1 MEVTG
6 SGYSKEEIKR
16 FIYEE
21 LPRIIREHPEV
32 KVELWNILSGVFAP
46 KEEAEDRFEKLL
58 KEIQKQREESN
69 KRFEEHQRRFEEYQK
84 RFEEH
89 DRKFNTLWAEVRAL
103 REEANRR
110 FEEHQKRFEEHQ
122 KRFEE
127 HDRKFNTLWSEVR
140 ALREEA
146 NKRFEEHDKKFN
158 ALWAEVRALREESN
172 RRFEEHQK
180 RFEEMLKEIRR
191 VDRRIDRT
199 IGALGARWG
208 ISTEH
213 TFREAMRSVIEDIS
227 GLKVERYLKYDTEGK
242 VFGRPDQVELDL
254 VIHDGMVWIM
264 EIKSSISKSEVYTF
278 FRKVEFYKEKEGK
291 EVKRRIIVSP
301 MIEPSAMDVI
311 KDLGIEYFT
320 YPEDMDQKV
329 SG

>member
-1 MEVTG
+1 MEVAG

-16 FIYEE
+16 LIYEE
-21 LPRIIREHPEV
+21 LPKIIREHPEV
-32 KVELWNILSGVFAP
+32 KVELWNMLSGVFAP
-46 KEEAEDRFEKLL
+46 KEETEDRFEKLL

-69 KRFEEHQRRFEEYQK
+69 KRFEEHDKRFNALWSEVRALREESNK

-89 DRKFNTLWAEVRAL
+89 DKKFNALWSEVRAL

-110 FEEHQKRFEEHQ
+110 FEEHQKRFEE
-122 KRFEE
+122 
-127 HDRKFNTLWSEVR
+127 
-140 ALREEA
+140 
-146 NKRFEEHDKKFN
+146 
-158 ALWAEVRALREESN
+158 
-172 RRFEEHQK
+172 
-180 RFEEMLKEIRR
+180 MLNEIRR

-213 TFREAMRSVIEDIS
+213 AFREAMRSVIEDIS

-264 EIKSSISKSEVYTF
+264 EIKSSISKPEVYAF
-278 FRKVEFYKEKEGK
+278 FRKVEFYREKEGK

-301 MIEPSAMDVI
+301 MIEPSAMEVI
-311 KDLGIEYFT
+311 EDLGIEYFT
-320 YPEDMDQKV
+320 YPEDMNKT
-329 SG
+329 SFC

>member
-1 MEVTG
+1 MEVAG

-16 FIYEE
+16 LIYEE

-46 KEEAEDRFEKLL
+46 KEETEDRFEKLL
-58 KEIQKQREESN
+58 KEIQRQREESN
-69 KRFEEHQRRFEEYQK
+69 KRFEEHQRRFEENQK

-89 DRKFNTLWAEVRAL
+89 DRE
-103 REEANRR
+103 
-110 FEEHQKRFEEHQ
+110 
-122 KRFEE
+122 
-127 HDRKFNTLWSEVR
+127 
-140 ALREEA
+140 
-146 NKRFEEHDKKFN
+146 FN
-158 ALWAEVRALREESN
+158 ALWSEVRALREESN

-180 RFEEMLKEIRR
+180 RFEEHQKRFEEMLNEIRR

-264 EIKSSISKSEVYTF
+264 EIKSSISKPEVYAF
-278 FRKVEFYKEKEGK
+278 SKKVEFYREKKGE

-301 MIEPSAMDVI
+301 MIEPSAMEI
-311 KDLGIEYFT
+311 IEDLGIEYFT

>member
-1 MEVTG
+1 MEVAG

-16 FIYEE
+16 LIYEE
-21 LPRIIREHPEV
+21 LPRIIKEHPEV

-46 KEEAEDRFEKLL
+46 KEETEDRFEKLL
-58 KEIQKQREESN
+58 KEIQRQREEAN

-89 DRKFNTLWAEVRAL
+89 DRKFNALWAEVRAL

-110 FEEHQKRFEEHQ
+110 FEEHQKRFEE
-122 KRFEE
+122 
-127 HDRKFNTLWSEVR
+127 
-140 ALREEA
+140 
-146 NKRFEEHDKKFN
+146 
-158 ALWAEVRALREESN
+158 
-172 RRFEEHQK
+172 
-180 RFEEMLKEIRR
+180 MLNEIRR

-213 TFREAMRSVIEDIS
+213 VFREAIKSVIEDIT

-264 EIKSSISKSEVYTF
+264 EIKSSISKPEVYAF
-278 FRKVEFYKEKEGK
+278 FRKVEFYREKEGK

-301 MIEPSAMDVI
+301 MIEPSAMEI
-311 KDLGIEYFT
+311 IEDLGIEYFT

>member
-1 MEVTG
+1 MEVAG

-16 FIYEE
+16 LIYEE
-21 LPRIIREHPEV
+21 LPRIIKEHPEV

-46 KEEAEDRFEKLL
+46 KEETEDRFEKLL
-58 KEIQKQREESN
+58 KEIQRQREEAN
-69 KRFEEHQRRFEEYQK
+69 KRFEEHQRRFDEYQK

-89 DRKFNTLWAEVRAL
+89 DRKFNALWAEVRAL

-110 FEEHQKRFEEHQ
+110 FEEHQKRFEEHD
-122 KRFEE
+122 K
-127 HDRKFNTLWSEVR
+127 KFNTLWSEVR

-180 RFEEMLKEIRR
+180 RFEEMLNEIRR

-213 TFREAMRSVIEDIS
+213 VFREAIKSVIEDIT

-264 EIKSSISKSEVYTF
+264 EIKSSISKPEVYAF
-278 FRKVEFYKEKEGK
+278 SKKVEFYREKKGE

-301 MIEPSAMDVI
+301 MIEPSAMEI
-311 KDLGIEYFT
+311 IEDLGIEYFT

>member
-1 MEVTG
+1 MGVID

-16 FIYEE
+16 LIYEE
-21 LPRIIREHPEV
+21 LPKIIREHPEV
-32 KVELWNILSGVFAP
+32 RVELWNVLTGVFAP
-46 KEEAEDRFEKLL
+46 KEETEDRFEKLL
-58 KEIQKQREESN
+58 KEIQKQREEAN
-69 KRFEEHQRRFEEYQK
+69 KRFEEHDKRFNALWSEVRALREEANR

-103 REEANRR
+103 RE
-110 FEEHQKRFEEHQ
+110 
-122 KRFEE
+122 
-127 HDRKFNTLWSEVR
+127 D
-140 ALREEA
+140 
-146 NKRFEEHDKKFN
+146 
-158 ALWAEVRALREESN
+158 SN
-172 RRFEEHQK
+172 RK
-180 RFEEMLKEIRR
+180 FEEMLNEIRR

-213 TFREAMRSVIEDIS
+213 TFREAMRSVIEDIT

-264 EIKSSISKSEVYTF
+264 EIKSSISKPEVYAF
-278 FRKVEFYKEKEGK
+278 FRKVEFYREKEGK

-301 MIEPSAMDVI
+301 MIEPSAMEI
-311 KDLGIEYFT
+311 IEDLGIEYFT

>member
-1 MEVTG
+1 MEVAG

-16 FIYEE
+16 LIYEE

-32 KVELWNILSGVFAP
+32 KVELWNILSGVFVP
-46 KEEAEDRFEKLL
+46 KEETEDRFEKLL
-58 KEIQKQREESN
+58 KEIQRQREESN

-103 REEANRR
+103 RE
-110 FEEHQKRFEEHQ
+110 
-122 KRFEE
+122 
-127 HDRKFNTLWSEVR
+127 D
-140 ALREEA
+140 
-146 NKRFEEHDKKFN
+146 
-158 ALWAEVRALREESN
+158 SN
-172 RRFEEHQK
+172 RK
-180 RFEEMLKEIRR
+180 FEEMLNEIRR

-213 TFREAMRSVIEDIS
+213 TFREAMRSVIEDIT

-264 EIKSSISKSEVYTF
+264 EIKSSISKPEVYAF
-278 FRKVEFYKEKEGK
+278 SKKVEFYREKEGK

-311 KDLGIEYFT
+311 KDLSIEYFT
-320 YPEDMDQKV
+320 YPEDMNQRA
-329 SG
+329 SNS